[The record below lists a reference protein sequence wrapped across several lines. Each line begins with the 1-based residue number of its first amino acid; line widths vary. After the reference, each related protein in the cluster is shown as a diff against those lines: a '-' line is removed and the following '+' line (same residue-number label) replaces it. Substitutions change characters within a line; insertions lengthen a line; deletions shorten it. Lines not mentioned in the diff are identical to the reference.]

1 MTPPAVAEAPPSA
14 SEVRLSEVLSAL
26 SHALDLTEGQPRGH
40 TLRSCVIGM
49 RLAEESGVGEEARRA
64 LYYALLLKDAGCS
77 SNAARFASLF
87 GSDDQAA
94 KYRMK
99 LPDWQRKARL
109 AWRTARTVGMGRSL
123 RARVRHF
130 VEIARTPDV
139 TRDLIAIR
147 CDRGARIVLRLGF
160 PPEAAG
166 AVRALDEHWNGKG
179 YPEGLSGEGIPLL
192 ARIANLAQ
200 TLEIHHAARGR
211 RAAVE
216 VAVARR
222 GTWFDPRL
230 VDRVRGWAGDAAWWD
245 GLGDP
250 AVADRVVAA
259 EPGERA
265 LTVDAAGLDEVAR
278 AFADVIDAK
287 SPYTFRH
294 SSNVADYACRVA
306 REMGVDAAEERRL
319 YRAGLLHDV
328 GKLGVSNRILDK
340 DGPLT
345 PDERLDVQRHP
356 LHTWEILS
364 RVGAFQ
370 PFARLAAVH
379 HERLDGTG
387 YPWGHA
393 APDLDRSDRVLAVAD
408 VYEALTADR
417 PYRAGMPPATALA
430 ILHEDAPARV
440 CPDAVAALESALQRD
455 DWSADAIGIEA

>member
-1 MTPPAVAEAPPSA
+1 MVPSA
-14 SEVRLSEVLSAL
+14 PAAAPHAAAEVRLSEVLSAL

-49 RLAEESGVGEEARRA
+49 RLAEESGLDEEARRA

-99 LPDWQRKARL
+99 LPDWHRKARL
-109 AWRTARTVGMGRSL
+109 AWETARTVGMGRSL
-123 RARVRHF
+123 RARIRHF
-130 VEIARTPDV
+130 AEVARTPDV

-147 CDRGARIVLRLGF
+147 CDRGAQIVLRLGF

-166 AVRALDEHWNGKG
+166 TVRALDEHWNGKG
-179 YPEGLSGEGIPLL
+179 YPEGLSGEAIPLL

-216 VAVARR
+216 VALARR

-245 GLGDP
+245 ALGDP
-250 AVADRVVAA
+250 ALADRVVAA
-259 EPGERA
+259 EPGDRA
-265 LTVDAAGLDEVAR
+265 LTVDGEGLDGVAR

-294 SSNVADYACRVA
+294 SSNVAEYACRVG
-306 REMGVDAAEERRL
+306 REMGVGADEERRL
-319 YRAGLLHDV
+319 HRAGLLHDV

-345 PDERLDVQRHP
+345 PDERTDVQRHP

-387 YPWGHA
+387 YPWGHGA
-393 APDLDRSDRVLAVAD
+393 ADLDRSERILAVAD

-417 PYRAGMPPATALA
+417 PYRAGMPPATALG
-430 ILHEDAPARV
+430 ILRRDAQAKV
-440 CPDAVAALESALQRD
+440 CPDAVAALEASLARAGD
-455 DWSADAIGIEA
+455 T